1 MMSQHRYAQYIA
13 LQIALRS
20 PHVFQYIQSAIQHQE
35 APHSSSLW
43 VYAQSYQILPAPP
56 PPSEFVCVGSWSF
69 GLGSPHSDDEW
80 EDITDGDSSEMAFD
94 HSDLPSM
101 IADDWASEFVNDGAP
116 IPMEVNPFPTDS
128 DWQKVFGQALQEVQ
142 RIEHIPYGYGIQEEE
157 WDEIEVIPSGC
168 QEHKEIII
176 ELLDFIWKP
185 WAIKW
190 CQAVEI
196 FIHILKSID

>member
-1 MMSQHRYAQYIA
+1 M
-13 LQIALRS
+13 
-20 PHVFQYIQSAIQHQE
+20 
-35 APHSSSLW
+35 
-43 VYAQSYQILPAPP
+43 
-56 PPSEFVCVGSWSF
+56 CVGSWSF

-142 RIEHIPYGYGIQEEE
+142 RIEHIPYGYGI
-157 WDEIEVIPSGC
+157 
-168 QEHKEIII
+168 
-176 ELLDFIWKP
+176 
-185 WAIKW
+185 
-190 CQAVEI
+190 
-196 FIHILKSID
+196 